1 MTDVSREDAAVDTR
15 VLDSAYKPLPPFALW
30 SQATVDLGRWNRYAN
45 ILSERGK
52 VSRDVLDRAHRIVTR
67 AAAIDTGAIEGL
79 YDVDRGFTFTVATE
93 AAVWEAAVDAKG
105 SNVRQFFE
113 AQLGAYE
120 YVLDLATQREP
131 ITEAI
136 IRTLHL
142 ELCGPQETYSV
153 ATAIGIQEQP
163 LQKGEY
169 KTSPNHVRA
178 RDGAMHS
185 YAPVDL
191 TPAEMHRLVDE
202 LRSDAF
208 VNAHPVLQASYA
220 HYGLVMIHPFADGNG
235 RVARALASIFTYR
248 AQSVPFLIL
257 YDHRGTYYDALTSA
271 DRGLHQ
277 VFVDFTLARIL
288 DAMRLVDESI
298 RAALVPDPA
307 AAAASV
313 QRLYVTK
320 AGFTHAEVD
329 VAGNALLHA
338 AAAELTRVAPEY
350 QRGPV
355 SISVSRAA
363 GALKSPAAD
372 FRHPISGPGHL
383 EVAFGAPPPADVS
396 FVRKYQIEV
405 PRDCGADDDLTL
417 RNPET
422 GDTFTARIEEVN
434 PASAVL
440 NMRLNIFARRVIS
453 QGLLELKHRAET
465 AMRSKGY

>member
-1 MTDVSREDAAVDTR
+1 MDDTSDIALADVRK
-15 VLDSAYKPLPPFALW
+15 LDSAYKPLPSFASWLT
-30 SQATVDLGRWNRYAN
+30 AAVDVNRWNRYATT
-45 ILSERGK
+45 LTERSK
-52 VSRDVLDRAHRIVTR
+52 ASREVLDRAHRIVTR

-93 AAVWEAAVDAKG
+93 AAIWEAAVDAKG
-105 SNVRQFFE
+105 PNVRQLFE
-113 AQLGAYE
+113 AQLSAYE

-136 IRTLHL
+136 IRTLHV
-142 ELCGPQETYSV
+142 ELCRPQDTYSV
-153 ATAIGIQEQP
+153 ATAVGIQEQP
-163 LQKGEY
+163 LPKGEY
-169 KTSPNHVRA
+169 KTSPNHVRG

-191 TPAEMHRLVDE
+191 TPAEMHRFVAE
-202 LRSDAF
+202 LRTDAF
-208 VNAHPVLQASYA
+208 REAHPVLQASYA
-220 HYGLVMIHPFADGNG
+220 HYGLVSIHPFADGNG
-235 RVARALASIFTYR
+235 RVARALASVFAYR

-257 YDHRGTYYDALTSA
+257 YDHRGAYYDALSA
-271 DRGLHQ
+271 ADAGMNQ
-277 VFVDFTLARIL
+277 AFVDFALARIL

-329 VAGNALLHA
+329 VAGKALLHA
-338 AAAELTRVAPEY
+338 ATAELTRVAPEY
-350 QRGPV
+350 QKGPV
-355 SISVSRAA
+355 SISVSRAT
-363 GALKSPAAD
+363 GALTSPPAE
-372 FRHPISGPGHL
+372 FRHPVNEPAHL
-383 EVAFGAPPPADVS
+383 TIAFGAPPPADVS
-396 FVRKYQIEV
+396 FVRQYQIEI

-422 GDTFTARIEEVN
+422 GDTFTARIEEVS

-440 NMRLNIFARRVIS
+440 SMRLNIFARRVIA
-453 QGLLELKHRAET
+453 QGLLELKRRAET
-465 AMRSKGY
+465 ALKSKGY